1 MIYRYVPPE
10 PKEWV
15 SLGSEV
21 EIEEEAIVES
31 REKVRD
37 YRMYKTI
44 IVLLPSTKE

>member
-31 REKVRD
+31 REKVRY
-37 YRMYKTI
+37 YRK
-44 IVLLPSTKE
+44 